1 LIILVVCPYFKEV
14 NKMPEPHIYDLI
26 VIGAGPGGYVAAIR
40 ASKLG
45 LKVIVVEKRAT
56 LGGVCLNE
64 GCIPSKALL
73 DSSELFALA
82 RDRFAT
88 YGIAIGTPHLDLDA
102 MMLRK
107 EDVVTKLTDGI
118 VYLFKKNEIERL
130 HGSAL
135 LKGVNASGQHQVEV
149 LLAVTPPVSSAQQS
163 LLEPIPQSAVTLLA
177 PKVILATGSEASALP
192 GIPFDGQVVVAARE
206 ALSFDQVP
214 EHLIV
219 AGGGYIG
226 LELGS
231 VWRRLGA
238 QVTVME
244 MLPQIL
250 PNMDRQAADTLY
262 RSLRKQGIQFKLGT
276 RITGVRRIGAK
287 AIVQFNAGNG
297 SEEVD
302 CDKVLVAVGRRPLTG
317 GLGLEAIGVVL
328 DESGRV
334 VIDDAY
340 QSSVPGVYA
349 IGDLVSG
356 PMLAHKASEEG
367 VACVE
372 RIAGMTTKVE
382 YEYIPGAVY
391 TWPEASSVG
400 RTEEQL
406 KADGVPYRSG
416 RFNFSSLGRARC
428 MDETEGFVKILA
440 HLESDRVLG
449 VHIVGPRA
457 SDLISEAATVM
468 SFGGTARDIALICHA
483 HPTLPEAIREAAQD
497 VHKESIHV

>member
-1 LIILVVCPYFKEV
+1 MSEQ
-14 NKMPEPHIYDLI
+14 MYDLI
-26 VIGAGPGGYVAAIR
+26 IIGAGPGGYVAAIR
-40 ASKLG
+40 ASQLG
-45 LKVIVVEKRAT
+45 MKVVVVEKRAAP
-56 LGGVCLNE
+56 GGVCLNE

-82 RDRFAT
+82 RDRFSLH
-88 YGIAIGTPHLDLDA
+88 GIAIDPPHLDLDA

-107 EDVVTKLTDGI
+107 EDVVKKLTDGI
-118 VYLFKKNEIERL
+118 TYLFKKNKIERL
-130 HGSAL
+130 HGTAVL
-135 LKGVNASGQHQVEV
+135 TGVDTSGQHQVEV
-149 LLAVTPPVSSAQQS
+149 AVTVPSVQTGQQNLMEHAPTS
-163 LLEPIPQSAVTLLA
+163 TVVLIA
-177 PKVILATGSEASALP
+177 PKVILATGSEAAGLP
-192 GIPFDGQVVVAARE
+192 GIPFDGQVVVSARE

-214 EHLIV
+214 EHLVV
-219 AGGGYIG
+219 AGGGFIG

-250 PNMDRQAADTLY
+250 PNMDRQAADMLY
-262 RSLRKQGIQFKLGT
+262 RSLRKQGIQFKLDT
-276 RITGVRRIGAK
+276 RITGVRRIGSK
-287 AIVQFNAGNG
+287 AIVQFNSGTG

-317 GLGLEAIGVVL
+317 GLGLETVGVAL
-328 DESGRV
+328 NESGRV
-334 VIDDAY
+334 VVDDSY
-340 QSSVPGVYA
+340 QTSAAGIYA
-349 IGDLVSG
+349 VGDLVAG

-372 RIAGMTTKVE
+372 RIAGMSTTVE
-382 YEYIPGAVY
+382 YELIPGAVY

-400 RTEEQL
+400 ATEEQL
-406 KADGVPYRSG
+406 KAAGTPYRSG
-416 RFNFSSLGRARC
+416 RFNFAALGRARC

-440 HLESDRVLG
+440 HQENDRVLG

-483 HPTLPEAIREAAQD
+483 HPTLPEAIREAALD
-497 VHKESIHV
+497 VHKESIHA

>member
-1 LIILVVCPYFKEV
+1 MSDATTF
-14 NKMPEPHIYDLI
+14 DLI

-40 ASKLG
+40 ASQLG
-45 LKVIVVEKRAT
+45 MKVAVVEKRAT
-56 LGGVCLNE
+56 PGGVCLNE

-73 DSSELFALA
+73 DSSELFAVA
-82 RDRFAT
+82 RDKFALH
-88 YGIAIGTPHLDLDA
+88 GIAIDPPRLDLDS

-107 EDVVTKLTDGI
+107 KDVVKKLTDGI
-118 VYLFKKNEIERL
+118 SYLFKKNEIVRF
-130 HGSAL
+130 HGTAVL
-135 LKGVNASGQHQVEV
+135 QGANETGHHQVEV
-149 LLAVTPPVSSAQQS
+149 ALAVPTPIGQGQQS
-163 LLEPIPQSAVTLLA
+163 LLETVPRSTVVLAA
-177 PKVILATGSEASALP
+177 PKVILATGSEASGLP
-192 GIPFDGQVVVAARE
+192 GIPFDGQVVVSARE

-219 AGGGYIG
+219 AGGGFIG

-250 PNMDRQAADTLY
+250 PNMDRQAADMLY
-262 RSLRKQGIQFKLGT
+262 RSLRKQGIQFKLST

-287 AIVQFNAGNG
+287 AIVQFNSGTE

-302 CDKVLVAVGRRPLTG
+302 CDKVLVAVGRRPLSA
-317 GLGLEAIGVVL
+317 GLGLEEIGVTM
-328 DESGRV
+328 DEAGRV
-334 VIDDAY
+334 VVDDSY
-340 QSSVPGVYA
+340 QSSLPGIFAV
-349 IGDLVSG
+349 GDLVAG

-372 RIAGMTTKVE
+372 RMAGMATAVE
-382 YEYIPGAVY
+382 YDLIPGAVY

-400 RTEEQL
+400 MTEEQL
-406 KADGVPYRSG
+406 KAAGIPYRSG
-416 RFNFSSLGRARC
+416 RFNFAALGRARC

-440 HLESDRVLG
+440 HMESDRVLG
-449 VHIVGPRA
+449 IHIVGPRA
-457 SDLISEAATVM
+457 SDLIAEAATVM

-483 HPTLPEAIREAAQD
+483 HPTLPEAIREAALD
-497 VHKESIHV
+497 VHKEAIHG

>member
-1 LIILVVCPYFKEV
+1 MAEQ
-14 NKMPEPHIYDLI
+14 IYDLI
-26 VIGAGPGGYVAAIR
+26 IIGAGPGGYVAAIR
-40 ASKLG
+40 ASQLG
-45 LKVIVVEKRAT
+45 MKVVVVEKRAAP
-56 LGGVCLNE
+56 GGVCLNE

-73 DSSELFALA
+73 DSSEFFALA
-82 RDRFAT
+82 RDRFPLH
-88 YGIAIGTPHLDLDA
+88 GIAIDPPRLDLDT

-107 EDVVTKLTDGI
+107 DDVVKKLTDGI
-118 VYLFKKNEIERL
+118 AYLFKKNKIEQL
-130 HGSAL
+130 HGTAVL
-135 LKGVNASGQHQVEV
+135 TGIDASGQHQVEV
-149 LLAVTPPVSSAQQS
+149 ALATPSPVSTGQQN
-163 LLEPIPQSAVTLLA
+163 LLEPVPQSTVVLTA
-177 PKVILATGSEASALP
+177 PKVILATGSEASGLP
-192 GIPFDGQVVVAARE
+192 GIPFDGQIVVSARE

-250 PNMDRQAADTLY
+250 PNMDRQAADMLY
-262 RSLRKQGIQFKLGT
+262 RTLRKQGIQFKLDT
-276 RITGVRRIGAK
+276 RITGVRRIGSK
-287 AIVQFNAGNG
+287 AIVQFNSGAGT
-297 SEEVD
+297 EEVD

-317 GLGLEAIGVVL
+317 GLGLEAIGVAL

-334 VIDDAY
+334 VVDDSY
-340 QSSVPGVYA
+340 QTSVAGVYA
-349 IGDLVSG
+349 VGDLVAG

-372 RIAGMTTKVE
+372 RIAGMTTAVE
-382 YEYIPGAVY
+382 YELIPGAVY

-400 RTEEQL
+400 ATEEQL
-406 KADGVPYRSG
+406 KAAGIPYRSG
-416 RFNFSSLGRARC
+416 RFNFAALGRARC
-428 MDETEGFVKILA
+428 MDETDGFVKILA
-440 HLESDRVLG
+440 HQESDRVLG

-468 SFGGTARDIALICHA
+468 SFGGMARDIALICHA
-483 HPTLPEAIREAAQD
+483 HPTLPEAIREAALD
-497 VHKESIHV
+497 VHKESIHA